1 MPPNINGNDSNAGG
15 PGGSTPPRTHSPSL
29 VRGVSTL
36 GRKFSRKFEKFGDSE
51 AARKLRMASPSRKY
65 QFNQTGNGL
74 LPPASSS
81 SNSNNNLENN
91 KKSSG
96 EKVVSRVD
104 SFRNFFM
111 ATASS
116 ATLKTPRA
124 VKRRSRNTEKNR
136 SISQIKLA
144 QHADAATQSAESTSS
159 AAASAHSGIYI
170 FLLILCAPYT
180 PKSFLILFIKSIYSD
195 LFKMTQII

>member
-1 MPPNINGNDSNAGG
+1 MPPNINGNDSNASG

-51 AARKLRMASPSRKY
+51 TARKLRMASPSRKY

-81 SNSNNNLENN
+81 SNSNNQNCLENN

-136 SISQIKLA
+136 SISQNKLA

-170 FLLILCAPYT
+170 FFTDFVCPPT
-180 PKSFLILFIKSIYSD
+180 S
-195 LFKMTQII
+195 QIFSNFVY